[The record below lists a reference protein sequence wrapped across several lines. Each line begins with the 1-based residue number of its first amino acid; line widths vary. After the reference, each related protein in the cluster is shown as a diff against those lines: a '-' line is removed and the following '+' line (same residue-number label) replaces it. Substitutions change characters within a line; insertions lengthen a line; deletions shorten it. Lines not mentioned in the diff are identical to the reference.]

1 MAKARKH
8 PDSEKSEG
16 GMKDNEAGEMGS
28 MMRVGAPRTAGRKST
43 RAKGRSA
50 GRKSAKRR

>member
-1 MAKARKH
+1 MAKKH
-8 PDSEKSEG
+8 SDSEKAEG
-16 GMKDNEAGEMGS
+16 GMKDNEAGEMG

-50 GRKSAKRR
+50 GRKGAARC